1 MPRARRGPYEAVKQ
15 SFCFVSKP
23 GSSIKKKLNLGGD
36 KFVIPARRPRG
47 EVDLEFREMVW
58 AGDKYLG
65 AVSLILIF

>member
-1 MPRARRGPYEAVKQ
+1 MSCVWV
-15 SFCFVSKP
+15 FVSKP

>member
-1 MPRARRGPYEAVKQ
+1 MSCVWVFVFALLLL
-15 SFCFVSKP
+15 VSKP